1 MPIRC
6 LSAILTAMALFCLSA
21 APSDTQPKT
30 YPLHGTVIAMR
41 TETHSGTTPVYT
53 DPYGK
58 THGGGTVMHGW
69 DVYTIRTPDMEYDV
83 SGHRKDKFTI
93 GEQVDFRC
101 EHGRVF
107 LKDGDKE
114 KRLTLE
120 GQRMREQPATPQP
133 QH

>member
-1 MPIRC
+1 M
-6 LSAILTAMALFCLSA
+6 
-21 APSDTQPKT
+21 
-30 YPLHGTVIAMR
+30 V
-41 TETHSGTTPVYT
+41 
-53 DPYGK
+53 
-58 THGGGTVMHGW
+58 GG
-69 DVYTIRTPDMEYDV
+69 DVYTIRTPDMDYDV

-120 GQRMREQPATPQP
+120 GQRMRDQTATPQP